1 MPRRATHP
9 GGAAGLVR
17 FMSCEDGR
25 LKGPRGIALCH
36 QRLAS
41 MLSANVV
48 GAAAAPASAAGMNV
62 QRNLYMDASTDT
74 SDRGSHRGF
83 HLHHQKPTICGSSQ
97 GMCGFLRAQWW
108 FCLGV
113 AL

>member
-1 MPRRATHP
+1 
-9 GGAAGLVR
+9 
-17 FMSCEDGR
+17 MSREDGR
-25 LKGPRGIALCH
+25 LKGPRGISLCH

-41 MLSANVV
+41 TLPANVV
-48 GAAAAPASAAGMNV
+48 GAAAALASAAGINA

-74 SDRGSHRGF
+74 SDRCFHHGF
-83 HLHHQKPTICGSSQ
+83 HLHHQKPTICGSDQ
-97 GMCGFLRAQWW
+97 GMGGFLRAQWW